1 MTKIKMNTNELI
13 PAVRATLSADTLVS
27 CTFIP
32 TGNLTGGVEKAIPQL
47 ENLFEAKGDTVEAI
61 IQELKQKSAAQ
72 QSTTEQHST
81 PQENAAEQSK
91 APAQQLTSEQQ
102 ITLALPAYLHIP
114 GTGIICCA
122 ATRFEAGI
130 LHSNA
135 LKIANG
141 QSPDPVEGP
150 PAAGRVKNRITI
162 VTGAAQGFGKGIAE
176 DLFHEGANI
185 IIADLNEEAGK
196 ELEKELNK
204 NTSAN
209 RALFVQANVA
219 DPESV
224 KNLVKQTVRAFGGL
238 DVLISNAGILRAGGL
253 DEMEP
258 DTFELMTKVN
268 YIGYFLCA
276 KYATEVMKVQT
287 AHNKNLYND
296 IIQINSKSGLKGS
309 KKNFAYAGGK
319 FGGIGLTQSFALELM
334 PDRIKVNSVCPGNFF
349 DGPLWSDPKTGLFVQ
364 YLEAGKVPGAK
375 TVEDVKHFYE
385 SQVPAGRGC
394 EVRDVSRAILYAIE
408 QEYETGQAIPVTGG
422 QEMLK

>member
-1 MTKIKMNTNELI
+1 MTKLKMNTNELI
-13 PAVRATLSADTLVS
+13 PAIRAILSVESLIS
-27 CTFIP
+27 CTLIP
-32 TGNLTGGVEKAIPQL
+32 TGNLTGGVEKAIPKL
-47 ENLFEAKGDTVEAI
+47 ESLFELKGDSVEAI
-61 IQELKQKSAAQ
+61 IQELKQKSSAQ
-72 QSTTEQHST
+72 QSITEQHSA
-81 PQENAAEQSK
+81 PQENAAKQSK
-91 APAQQLTSEQQ
+91 AQAQQLPSTQQ
-102 ITLALPAYLHIP
+102 STLDLPAYLHIP

-122 ATRFEAGI
+122 TTRLEAGI

-150 PAAGRVKNRITI
+150 PASGRVKSRIAI

-176 DLFHEGANI
+176 DLFQEGANI
-185 IIADLNEEAGK
+185 IIADLNDEAGK

-204 NTSAN
+204 NASAN

-219 DPESV
+219 DPKSV
-224 KNLVKQTVRAFGGL
+224 QNMVQQTVNAFGGL

-287 AHNKNLYND
+287 SHNKNLYND

-349 DGPLWSDPKTGLFVQ
+349 DGPLWSDPETGLFVQ
-364 YLEAGKVPGAK
+364 YLKAGKVPGAK

-385 SQVPAGRGC
+385 HRSPP
-394 EVRDVSRAILYAIE
+394 DVAA
-408 QEYETGQAIPVTGG
+408 
-422 QEMLK
+422 K

>member
-1 MTKIKMNTNELI
+1 MTQKKMNTNELI
-13 PAVRATLSADTLVS
+13 PAVRATLSTEALIS
-27 CTFIP
+27 CTLIP
-32 TGNLTGGVEKAIPQL
+32 TGNLSGGVEKAIPQL
-47 ENLFEAKGDTVEAI
+47 ENLHELQGDTVEVI
-61 IQELKQKSAAQ
+61 IQELKQQ
-72 QSTTEQHST
+72 G
-81 PQENAAEQSK
+81 
-91 APAQQLTSEQQ
+91 
-102 ITLALPAYLHIP
+102 TLQLPAYLHIR

-122 ATRFEAGI
+122 ATRHEAGI

-135 LKIANG
+135 LKIAND
-141 QSPDPVEGP
+141 QSPDPIEGP
-150 PAAGRVKNRITI
+150 PSTGRVKSRIAI
-162 VTGAAQGFGKGIAE
+162 ITGAAQGFGKGIAE
-176 DLFHEGANI
+176 DLFREGANI
-185 IIADLNEEAGK
+185 VIADLNEEAGK
-196 ELEKELNK
+196 TLELELNK
-204 NTSAN
+204 NKTAN
-209 RALFVQANVA
+209 RALFVQANVS
-219 DPESV
+219 DPASV
-224 KNLVKQTVRAFGGL
+224 QNMVKQTVNAFGGI

-287 AHNKNLYND
+287 AHNKNLYCD

-375 TVEDVKHFYE
+375 TVDDVKHFYE
-385 SQVPAGRGC
+385 AQVPAGRGC
-394 EVRDVSRAILYAIE
+394 EVKDVTRAILYAIE